1 MNESKPT
8 GNTAPT
14 PDAPSPASGWSAV
27 LNSPLGIWFLRA
39 LAVLIITAL
48 ASLVAKWTG
57 TPPVVVPPPAELGKE
72 KDKEV
77 QAITDEVIYV
87 CGTDHQSREDF
98 VAKKW
103 PQKKITWHVDTSG
116 YQGRLTRQ
124 QIVAAF
130 DIAWQSWKRWVD
142 IEPTFVSDNDYANN
156 PRAVNVISRFGPV
169 TRNDGRADGRGGILA
184 WSELSDGTN
193 TQKEQ
198 LYDSAEP
205 WAIAES
211 PAPANIIEMVRV
223 AAHEI
228 GHVLGLEHD
237 QVGTGALMEPTYSR
251 NVRFPTAR
259 DADRLVMLGYERR
272 TDKPSANPIV
282 ISLAV
287 SADVEKIVEALRK
300 AGYSV
305 ELKK

>member
-8 GNTAPT
+8 GNTAAT
-14 PDAPSPASGWSAV
+14 PDASSPASGWSAV

-57 TPPVVVPPPAELGKE
+57 SPPVVVPPPAELGKE

-77 QAITDEVIYV
+77 QAITDEVIYF
-87 CGTDHQSREDF
+87 CGNEHHHKENF

-103 PQKKITWHVDTSG
+103 PQKRITWAVDTRG
-116 YQGRLTRQ
+116 YQGRLTPA
-124 QIVAAF
+124 QIINAF
-130 DIAWQSWKRWVD
+130 DLAWQSWARWVD
-142 IEPTFVSDNDYANN
+142 IEPVRVDDPSQSH
-156 PRAVNVISRFGPV
+156 VVSRFGPV
-169 TRNDGRADGRGGILA
+169 TRSDGRPDGRGGILA

-251 NVRFPTAR
+251 NVRLPMQR
-259 DADRLVMLGYERR
+259 DADRLVILGYERKKE
-272 TDKPSANPIV
+272 KPADNPIK
-282 ISLAV
+282 ISIAV
-287 SADVEKIVEALRK
+287 DADVEKLIEAFRR